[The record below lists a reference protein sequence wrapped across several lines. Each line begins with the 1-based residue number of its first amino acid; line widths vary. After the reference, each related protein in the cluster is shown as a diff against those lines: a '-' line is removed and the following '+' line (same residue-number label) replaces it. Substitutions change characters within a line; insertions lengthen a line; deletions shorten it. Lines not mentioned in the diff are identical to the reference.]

1 MSTPTLCR
9 ELLGRGFSDVT
20 VPDVSQEALCTAKA
34 QMADLGA
41 VSWVHA
47 DLLGW
52 TPTRRWDV
60 WHDRAVFH
68 FLTEPHEREAYRRLL
83 DVAVVPGGVVLVTT
97 FAPEGPGTCSGLQ
110 VRRYDPADLLVE
122 LGAGFTEVA
131 RGRFVHTTPSGVPQP
146 MTWIAA
152 RVPKVDPEQPVA

>member
-1 MSTPTLCR
+1 MSTPTLYR

-20 VPDVSQEALCTAKA
+20 VPDVSQEALRTAKA
-34 QMADLGA
+34 QMADPGA

-47 DLLGW
+47 DLHGW

-83 DVAVVPGGVVLVTT
+83 DVAVAPGEWCSSRRSPPKDPGPAPVCRYVATT
-97 FAPEGPGTCSGLQ
+97 RRTCSSSWAQGSP
-110 VRRYDPADLLVE
+110 RWLV
-122 LGAGFTEVA
+122 GVSS
-131 RGRFVHTTPSGVPQP
+131 TPPL
-146 MTWIAA
+146 
-152 RVPKVDPEQPVA
+152 RVCRNR